1 MTTAARL
8 LVVDDEAN
16 MRTVLAGLLGS
27 EGYIVETAADG
38 RQALAALE
46 RSGGDVHVILTD
58 LRMPVMDGMQ
68 LLEQVIARYPGRP
81 VVVLTAHGSVDTAV
95 EAMKVGAFDFV
106 TKPFNADEL
115 RAVIAKAVNTAR
127 ADLDAVEPS
136 PLPAAQGDSGDG
148 LDGRF
153 GMIGS
158 SRPMHDVYTVIDKV
172 TDTPTTVLI
181 TGESG
186 TGKELVA
193 QALHE
198 HSSRAHRPFI
208 KVNCAAIP
216 QTLIESEL
224 FGHEKGAFTG
234 AIASKPGRF
243 ELADKGTLFLDEIGE
258 IPPEMQVKLLR
269 AIQESS
275 FERVG
280 GLKTLTV
287 DVRLIA
293 ATNRNLATEVEEG
306 RFREDLFYRLNVIPI
321 HLPPLR
327 ERPADIPLLVS
338 YMLARFND
346 RLHKNVRRLTPE
358 ASAAFMAY
366 TWPGNVR
373 EMENVLERLVLFCEE
388 EEITVDL
395 LPEELKSGAG
405 AGAAMGTAPRL
416 DRDLT
421 GRVSM
426 KALVRETTAQ
436 LERELIVQAL
446 EQTGR
451 NVTRAAQ
458 LLMIS
463 RKSLQNKMKE
473 FNLRDDS

>member
-1 MTTAARL
+1 MSTAGRL
-8 LVVDDEAN
+8 LIVDDEAN
-16 MRTVLAGLLGS
+16 MRTVLSGLLAR
-27 EGYIVETAADG
+27 EGYTVETAEHGKA
-38 RQALAALE
+38 ALAALE
-46 RSGGDVHVILTD
+46 RTGGNVSAILTD
-58 LRMPVMDGMQ
+58 LRMPEMDGME
-68 LLEQVIARYPGRP
+68 LLELIVARYPGRP
-81 VVVLTAHGSVDTAV
+81 VVMLTAHGTVDTAV

-127 ADLDAVEPS
+127 AELDSVEP
-136 PLPAAQGDSGDG
+136 ARTVGKAEAK
-148 LDGRF
+148 GRY
-153 GMIGS
+153 GMIGL
-158 SRPMHDVYTVIDKV
+158 SRPMQEVYQILDKV
-172 TDTPTTVLI
+172 ADTPTTVLVS
-181 TGESG
+181 GESG

-198 HSSRAHRPFI
+198 HSSRRHRPFI
-208 KVNCAAIP
+208 RVNCAAIP

-243 ELADKGTLFLDEIGE
+243 ELADKGTLFLDEIAE
-258 IPPEMQVKLLR
+258 IPTEMQVKLLR
-269 AIQESS
+269 AIQESA

-280 GLKTLTV
+280 GLKTLKV

-293 ATNRNLATEVEEG
+293 ATNRNLLLEVEEG

-327 ERPADIPLLVS
+327 ERPADIPLLVTH
-338 YMLARFND
+338 MLARFND
-346 RLHKNVRRLTPE
+346 RLKKKVVGLSTE
-358 ASAAFMAY
+358 AEAAFRAY
-366 TWPGNVR
+366 GWPGNVR
-373 EMENVLERLVLFCEE
+373 EMENVLERLVLFCEGDV
-388 EEITVDL
+388 ISVDL
-395 LPEELKSGAG
+395 LPDELRSGPSAG
-405 AGAAMGTAPRL
+405 MTNVAGAPRL
-416 DRDLT
+416 DRDLS

-426 KALVRETTAQ
+426 KELVRETTAQ

-446 EQTGR
+446 EQTGG
-451 NVTRAAQ
+451 NVTRGAQ

-473 FNLRDDS
+473 FGLRDDS

>member
-1 MTTAARL
+1 MSRAAARL
-8 LVVDDEAN
+8 LVVDDEPN
-16 MRTVLAGLLGS
+16 MRTVLTGLLTR
-27 EGYIVETAADG
+27 EGYHVETAANG
-38 RQALAALE
+38 RAALDALE
-46 RSGGDVHVILTD
+46 RSGGNVHVVLTD
-58 LRMPVMDGMQ
+58 LRMPEMDGMA
-68 LLEQVIARYPGRP
+68 LLEELTRRYPGRP
-81 VVVLTAHGSVDTAV
+81 VVMLTAHGTVDTAV
-95 EAMKVGAFDFV
+95 EAMKFGAFDFV

-127 ADLDAVEPS
+127 AEMDAVEPS
-136 PLPAAQGDSGDG
+136 GLPAAGQR
-148 LDGRF
+148 GRF
-153 GMIGS
+153 GMIGIS
-158 SRPMHDVYTVIDKV
+158 KPMQDIYDILDKV
-172 TDTPTTVLI
+172 ADTPTTVLI

-198 HSSRAHRPFI
+198 HSSRAPRPFI
-208 KVNCAAIP
+208 RVNCAAIP

-243 ELADKGTLFLDEIGE
+243 ELADKGSLFLDEIAE
-258 IPPEMQVKLLR
+258 IPTEMQVKLLR

-280 GLKTLTV
+280 GLKTLKV

-293 ATNRNLATEVEEG
+293 ATNRTLQVEVEEG

-321 HLPPLR
+321 HMPPLR
-327 ERPADIPLLVS
+327 DRPADIPLLVGH
-338 YMLARFND
+338 MLERFND
-346 RLHKNVRRLTPE
+346 RLKKSVTRLSSD
-358 ASAAFMAY
+358 ALAAFRSY
-366 TWPGNVR
+366 GWPGNVR
-373 EMENVLERLVLFCEE
+373 EMENVLERLVLFCEGD
-388 EEITVDL
+388 EITADL
-395 LPEELKSGAG
+395 LPDELKSGASAHG
-405 AGAAMGTAPRL
+405 AVTGAAAPRL

-426 KALVRETTAQ
+426 KELVRETTAQ
-436 LERELIVQAL
+436 LEKELIVQAL
-446 EQTGR
+446 EQTGG
-451 NVTRAAQ
+451 NVTRASQ

-473 FNLRDDS
+473 FGLRDDG